1 MNKGLSKYPRILAIA
16 PSSRGFGYAVLE
28 GHKLLADLGVKSV
41 GGNKNSGSI
50 KKVEEMI
57 ALYNPQVMVLED
69 TAAKESRRA
78 PRIKALTKRL
88 VALAEG
94 HSIRVALF
102 SQKQVRR

>member
-41 GGNKNSGSI
+41 GGSKNSGSI

-57 ALYNPQVMVLED
+57 ALYNPQLMVLED
-69 TAAKESRRA
+69 TAAKGSRRS

-88 VALAEG
+88 VSVAERCN
-94 HSIRVALF
+94 IEVEL
-102 SQKQVRR
+102 